1 MSTQPL
7 QPQADAFKALMR
19 GRNAIV
25 ERIEQALAA
34 DDLPPMSWYDV
45 LCALDEADDGA
56 LRPRDLAFAVA
67 LTRSGLTRLL
77 DRIHAAGLVERR
89 ECPSDRRGH
98 LVVLTDPGRKTLKLM
113 RPVYTRALEEAFAAV
128 ITDDEAGD
136 LIAVFDRITSSACS
150 AVGDDDLP
158 GEPSRRAA

>member
-1 MSTQPL
+1 VTTTKID
-7 QPQADAFKALMR
+7 PQLDAAKALMR
-19 GRNAIV
+19 ARNAIV

-34 DDLPPMSWYDV
+34 DDLPPLSWYDV
-45 LCALDEADDGA
+45 LCALDEADDGR

-98 LVVLTDPGRKTLKLM
+98 LVELTPSGRKTLSLM
-113 RPVYTRALEEAFAAV
+113 RPVHNRALEAGFASLVTDQEAR
-128 ITDDEAGD
+128 D
-136 LIAVFDRITSSACS
+136 LADLMDRVTNSACD
-150 AVGDDDLP
+150 AVG
-158 GEPSRRAA
+158 EAA

>member
-1 MSTQPL
+1 VSTETF

-45 LCALDEADDGA
+45 LCALDEADNGS

-77 DRIHAAGLVERR
+77 DRIHAADLVERK

-98 LVVLTDPGRKTLKLM
+98 LVALTESGRKTLKLM
-113 RPVYTRALEEAFAAV
+113 RPVYTRALEDGFAAV
-128 ITDDEAGD
+128 ISAEEASD

-150 AVGDDDLP
+150 AVGDDD
-158 GEPSRRAA
+158 EPARRAA